1 MTVPNISSALLALL
15 VTTAGLAGCIEKEDL
30 LIDDIAAPE
39 INVLRIAYMTQD
51 DYNNPNEDPQT
62 LATYLSDILK
72 IEVELFQVTSDGM
85 ALEALRFG
93 HADIAFMDGASGWVG
108 WQKYDLDVLAAD
120 QKSDGR
126 TYYNAHAWVL
136 NGSDI
141 ANAYLDD
148 NDSTDPFTLMEGK
161 TSCHTGWL
169 KSAGMLMPMGYL
181 IGNEYAPLVGD
192 SSDISSLRET
202 IESYF
207 SENASIPDKGTPYYG
222 YGGAVKCLSDGTGDV
237 AFAKDSTVDS
247 YCANINDSENED
259 WCLDIDEYIKLP
271 TFGKSPSHPVMY
283 NPATISID
291 ASTLQAALVAM
302 NEDETGRSVLNNLL
316 STDGF
321 SPTDAETHLGSYGG
335 LIDEIPG
342 IDAYYNDKYEIT
354 QE

>member
-1 MTVPNISSALLALL
+1 MRVTNFIAPLLALL
-15 VTTAGLAGCIEKEDL
+15 MTTAGLAGCIQKEDL
-30 LIDDIAAPE
+30 LIDDVIGPD
-39 INVLRIAYMTQD
+39 IRVLRIAYMTQD
-51 DYNNPNEDPQT
+51 DYENPNEDPQS
-62 LATYLSDILK
+62 LATYLGDILGM
-72 IEVELFQVTSDGM
+72 EVELYQVTSDGM
-85 ALEALRFG
+85 AIEALRFG

-148 NDSTDPFTLMEGK
+148 DDSTDPFALMEGK

-181 IGNEYAPLVGD
+181 IGNEYASIVGD
-192 SSDISSLRET
+192 STDISSLRTT

-207 SENASIPDKGTPYYG
+207 SENALIPDKGTPYYG

-247 YCANINDSENED
+247 YCANDDSTDNED
-259 WCLDIDEYIKLP
+259 WCLAIDEYIKLP

-291 ASTLQAALVAM
+291 ASTLQIALVAM
-302 NEDETGRSVLNNLL
+302 NQVETGRSVLSNLL

-321 SPTDAETHLGSYGG
+321 SAIDAETHLGSYGG
-335 LIDEIPG
+335 LISEIPG
-342 IDAYYNDKYEIT
+342 IDAYYNDKYEIS

>member
-1 MTVPNISSALLALL
+1 MCIRNFTACLLALI
-15 VTTAGLAGCIEKEDL
+15 VTTAGLAGCIQKEDL
-30 LIDDIAAPE
+30 LIDNIAEPA
-39 INVLRIAYMTQD
+39 IDVLRIAYLTQD
-51 DYNNPNEDPQT
+51 DYENPNENPQT
-62 LATYLSDILK
+62 LATYLGDKLGM
-72 IEVELFQVTSDGM
+72 EVELYQVSSDGM
-85 ALEALRFG
+85 AIEALRFG

-136 NGSDI
+136 NNSDI

-148 NDSTDPFTLMEGK
+148 NESTDPFAMMEGK

-181 IGNEYAPLVGD
+181 IGNGYAPIVGD
-192 SSDISSLRET
+192 SSDISSLRGT

-207 SENASIPDKGTPYYG
+207 SESASIPDKGTPYYG
-222 YGGAVKCLSDGTGDV
+222 YGGAIKCLSDGTGEV
-237 AFAKDSTVDS
+237 AFAKDSTVNS
-247 YCANINDSENED
+247 YCANELASENED
-259 WCLDIDEYIKLP
+259 WCLAVDEYIKLP
-271 TFGKSPSHPVMY
+271 TFGKSPSHPIMY

-291 ASTLQAALVAM
+291 VSTLQAVLVAM
-302 NEDETGRSVLNNLL
+302 NQDELGRSILNDLL

-321 SPTDAETHLGSYGG
+321 SATDAETHLGSYGG
-335 LIDEIPG
+335 LIGEIPG